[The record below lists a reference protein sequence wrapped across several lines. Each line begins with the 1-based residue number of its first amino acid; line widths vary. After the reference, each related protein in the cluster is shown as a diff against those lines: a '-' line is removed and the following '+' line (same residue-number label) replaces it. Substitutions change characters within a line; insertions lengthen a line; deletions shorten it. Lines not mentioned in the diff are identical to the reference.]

1 MMSIL
6 NIYIYLIYKKNIYI
20 FNIDMYV
27 DLEVGQ
33 TWSALVGHQKV
44 LAGERAGV
52 LSKHRANY
60 RDVA

>member
-1 MMSIL
+1 MYL
-6 NIYIYLIYKKNIYI
+6 YTFLYYNYNIHMK
-20 FNIDMYV
+20 IDV
-27 DLEVGQ
+27 EVGQ

-44 LAGERAGV
+44 LAGGWAGV